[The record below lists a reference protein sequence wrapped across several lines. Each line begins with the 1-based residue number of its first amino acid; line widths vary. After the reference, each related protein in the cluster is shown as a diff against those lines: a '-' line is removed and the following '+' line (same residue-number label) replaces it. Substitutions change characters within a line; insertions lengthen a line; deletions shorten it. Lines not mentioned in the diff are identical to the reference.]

1 MKSLLR
7 FVHNVWWFRK
17 ELWAWWNW
25 DQEPTLRL
33 LKRALEGMY
42 EAHRDDPYH
51 EDHGRIAKDIKIC
64 IHLLNRIIEDYY
76 FLDKF
81 EYKRVES
88 TIPVNTGQAFK
99 SVKIHKIK
107 RYDLPS
113 TNMVSKLDLK
123 KQDTELLFKIMKKI
137 NGWWC

>member
-1 MKSLLR
+1 M
-7 FVHNVWWFRK
+7 V
-17 ELWAWWNW
+17 EL
-25 DQEPTLRL
+25 P

-51 EDHGRIAKDIKIC
+51 EGHERIAKDIKIC
-64 IHLLNRIIEDYY
+64 IHLLNRIIEDGCC
-76 FLDKF
+76 LDKF
-81 EYKRVES
+81 EYKWVES
-88 TIPVNTGQAFK
+88 TTPVNTGQAFK

-113 TNMVSKLDLK
+113 TNIASKLDLK